1 MKSLDQLLEQLD
13 ADEAESKKAAID
25 QMILGVRT
33 TCIVPGDMSDN
44 DIKALF
50 EPFLTDE
57 YLDQFED
64 ENDLFND
71 ILPKILTVLTSNGIK
86 IKFN

>member
-1 MKSLDQLLEQLD
+1 MNLDKLLEGLD
-13 ADEAESKKAAID
+13 ADEAKAKRDAID
-25 QMILGVRT
+25 QMILGVRN

-64 ENDLFND
+64 ENDLLND
-71 ILPKILTVLTSNGIK
+71 ILPKILTILTSNGIK

>member
-13 ADEAESKKAAID
+13 ADEAEAKKAAID
-25 QMILGVRT
+25 QMILGVRN

-71 ILPKILTVLTSNGIK
+71 ILPKILTILTSNGIK

>member
-1 MKSLDQLLEQLD
+1 MKSLDQLLEQLN
-13 ADEAESKKAAID
+13 ADEAEAKKAAVD

-44 DIKALF
+44 DIKAIF

-71 ILPKILTVLTSNGIK
+71 ILPKILTALTSRGIK

>member
-1 MKSLDQLLEQLD
+1 MNLDALLEKL
-13 ADEAESKKAAID
+13 EAEDTEAKKAAID

>member
-1 MKSLDQLLEQLD
+1 MNLDKLLEEVE
-13 ADEAESKKAAID
+13 ADEAIAKKAAIE
-25 QMILGVRT
+25 QMVLGVRN

-44 DIKALF
+44 DIKALL
-50 EPFLTDE
+50 EPLLTDE

-71 ILPKILTVLTSNGIK
+71 ILPKILTTLTSNGIK

>member
-1 MKSLDQLLEQLD
+1 MNLDKLLKDLD
-13 ADEAESKKAAID
+13 TDEAEAKKEAID
-25 QMILGVRT
+25 QMVLGVRN

-71 ILPKILTVLTSNGIK
+71 ILPKILTILVSNGIK

>member
-1 MKSLDQLLEQLD
+1 MNFDKILEKLSVDECD
-13 ADEAESKKAAID
+13 AKKAALD
-25 QMILGVRT
+25 QMILGIRN

-44 DIKALF
+44 DLKALF
-50 EPFLTDE
+50 GPFLTDE
-57 YLDQFED
+57 YLDQFEE

-71 ILPKILTVLTSNGIK
+71 LLPKILTVLTSNGIK

>member
-1 MKSLDQLLEQLD
+1 MNFDKILEQF
-13 ADEAESKKAAID
+13 ETESSKAKKVAID
-25 QMILGVRT
+25 EMILGVRN

-44 DIKALF
+44 DLRSLF
-50 EPFLTDE
+50 EPLLTDD
-57 YLDQFED
+57 YLEQFED

-71 ILPKILTVLTSNGIK
+71 ILPKILTVLASNGIK

>member
-1 MKSLDQLLEQLD
+1 MNFDKILEQF
-13 ADEAESKKAAID
+13 ETESSKAKKVAID
-25 QMILGVRT
+25 EMILGVRN

-44 DIKALF
+44 NLRSLF
-50 EPFLTDE
+50 ESLLTDE
-57 YLDQFED
+57 YLEQFES

-71 ILPKILTVLTSNGIK
+71 ILPKILTVLASNGIK

>member
-1 MKSLDQLLEQLD
+1 MNFDKILEQF
-13 ADEAESKKAAID
+13 ETESSKAKKVAID
-25 QMILGVRT
+25 EMILGVRN

-44 DIKALF
+44 NLRSLF
-50 EPFLTDE
+50 EPLLTDE
-57 YLDQFED
+57 YLEQFED

-71 ILPKILTVLTSNGIK
+71 ILPKILTVLANNGIK

>member
-1 MKSLDQLLEQLD
+1 MNFDKILEQF
-13 ADEAESKKAAID
+13 ETESSKAKKVAID
-25 QMILGVRT
+25 EMILGVRN

-44 DIKALF
+44 NLRSLF
-50 EPFLTDE
+50 EPLLTDE
-57 YLDQFED
+57 YLEQFES

-71 ILPKILTVLTSNGIK
+71 ILPKILTVLANNGIK

>member
-1 MKSLDQLLEQLD
+1 
-13 ADEAESKKAAID
+13 
-25 QMILGVRT
+25 MILGIRN

-44 DIKALF
+44 DLKALF
-50 EPFLTDE
+50 WPFLTDE

-71 ILPKILTVLTSNGIK
+71 LLPKILTVLTSNGIK

>member
-1 MKSLDQLLEQLD
+1 MNFDKILEKLNV
-13 ADEAESKKAAID
+13 DECDTKKIALD
-25 QMILGVRT
+25 QMILGIRN

-44 DIKALF
+44 NLKALF
-50 EPFLTDE
+50 EPFFTDE

-71 ILPKILTVLTSNGIK
+71 LLPKILTMLSSNGIK

>member
-1 MKSLDQLLEQLD
+1 MNLDRLLEKLD
-13 ADEAESKKAAID
+13 MNEAKAKEDAIA
-25 QMILGVRT
+25 QMVLGVRN

-57 YLDQFED
+57 YLDQFEN

-71 ILPKILTVLTSNGIK
+71 ILPKILTALISNGIK
-86 IKFN
+86 IKFD

>member
-1 MKSLDQLLEQLD
+1 MKSLDQLLEQLGV
-13 ADEAESKKAAID
+13 DEAEAKNATID
-25 QMILGVRT
+25 QMILGVRN

-64 ENDLFND
+64 ENDLLND
-71 ILPKILTVLTSNGIK
+71 ILPKILTILTSNGIK

>member
-1 MKSLDQLLEQLD
+1 MKSLDQLLEQLN
-13 ADEAESKKAAID
+13 ADEAEAKKAAID
-25 QMILGVRT
+25 QMILGVRN

-71 ILPKILTVLTSNGIK
+71 ILPKILTILTSNGIK

>member
-13 ADEAESKKAAID
+13 ADEAEAKKAAVD
-25 QMILGVRT
+25 QMILGVRN

>member
-1 MKSLDQLLEQLD
+1 MKSLDQLLDALD
-13 ADEAESKKAAID
+13 TDEAKAKQAAID
-25 QMILGVRT
+25 QMILGVRN

-44 DIKALF
+44 DIKALL
-50 EPFLTDE
+50 EPLLTDE

-71 ILPKILTVLTSNGIK
+71 ILPKILTILTSNGIK

>member
-1 MKSLDQLLEQLD
+1 MNFDKILEKLSV
-13 ADEAESKKAAID
+13 DECDTKKAALD
-25 QMILGVRT
+25 QMILGIRN

-44 DIKALF
+44 DLKVLF
-50 EPFLTDE
+50 GPFLTDE

-64 ENDLFND
+64 ENDLFTD
-71 ILPKILTVLTSNGIK
+71 LLSKILTVLTSNGIK

>member
-1 MKSLDQLLEQLD
+1 MNLDKLLKDLD
-13 ADEAESKKAAID
+13 TDEAEAKKEAID
-25 QMILGVRT
+25 QMVLGVRN

-57 YLDQFED
+57 YLDQFEN
-64 ENDLFND
+64 ENDLYND
-71 ILPKILTVLTSNGIK
+71 ILPKILTILVSNGIK

>member
-13 ADEAESKKAAID
+13 ADEAEAKKAAVD

-44 DIKALF
+44 DIKAIF

-71 ILPKILTVLTSNGIK
+71 ILPKILTALTSRGIK

>member
-1 MKSLDQLLEQLD
+1 MNLDKLLEEVE
-13 ADEAESKKAAID
+13 ADEARAKKAAIE
-25 QMILGVRT
+25 QMVLGVRN

-44 DIKALF
+44 DIKALL
-50 EPFLTDE
+50 EPLLADE

-71 ILPKILTVLTSNGIK
+71 ILPKILTILTSNGIK

>member
-1 MKSLDQLLEQLD
+1 MNLDKLVEQLE
-13 ADEAESKKAAID
+13 ADEAEAKKAAID
-25 QMILGVRT
+25 QMILGVRN

-44 DIKALF
+44 DIRALF

-57 YLDQFED
+57 YLDQFEND
-64 ENDLFND
+64 NDLFND
-71 ILPKILTVLTSNGIK
+71 LLPKILTTLTSNGIK

>member
-1 MKSLDQLLEQLD
+1 MNLDKLLEEAE
-13 ADEAESKKAAID
+13 ADEARAKKAAIE
-25 QMILGVRT
+25 QMVLGVRN

-44 DIKALF
+44 DIKALL
-50 EPFLTDE
+50 EPLLTDE

-71 ILPKILTVLTSNGIK
+71 ILSKILTILTSNGIK

>member
-1 MKSLDQLLEQLD
+1 MNFDKILEQFGT
-13 ADEAESKKAAID
+13 ESSKAKKVAID
-25 QMILGVRT
+25 EMILGVRN

-44 DIKALF
+44 DLRSLF
-50 EPFLTDE
+50 EPLLTDE
-57 YLDQFED
+57 YLEQFED

-71 ILPKILTVLTSNGIK
+71 ILPKILTVLSSNGIK

>member
-1 MKSLDQLLEQLD
+1 MDLDKLLEGLD
-13 ADEAESKKAAID
+13 ADEAKAKKDAID
-25 QMILGVRT
+25 QMILGIRN

-44 DIKALF
+44 DIKAIF

-71 ILPKILTVLTSNGIK
+71 ILPKILTALTSRGIK

>member
-1 MKSLDQLLEQLD
+1 MNLDKLLEEVE
-13 ADEAESKKAAID
+13 ADEARAKKAAIE
-25 QMILGVRT
+25 QMVLGVRN

-44 DIKALF
+44 DIKALL
-50 EPFLTDE
+50 EPLLTDE

-71 ILPKILTVLTSNGIK
+71 ILPKILTTLTSNGIK

>member
-1 MKSLDQLLEQLD
+1 MKSLDQLLEQLN
-13 ADEAESKKAAID
+13 ADEAEAKKATVD

-44 DIKALF
+44 DIKAIF

-71 ILPKILTVLTSNGIK
+71 ILPKILIALTSRGIK

>member
-13 ADEAESKKAAID
+13 ADEAEAKKAAVD

-44 DIKALF
+44 DIKAIF

-71 ILPKILTVLTSNGIK
+71 ILPKILTALTSCGIK

>member
-1 MKSLDQLLEQLD
+1 MKSLDQLLEALD
-13 ADEAESKKAAID
+13 ADEAKAKQAAID
-25 QMILGVRT
+25 QMILGVRN

-71 ILPKILTVLTSNGIK
+71 ILPKILTILTINGIK

>member
-1 MKSLDQLLEQLD
+1 MKSLDQLLEALD
-13 ADEAESKKAAID
+13 ADEAKAKQAAID
-25 QMILGVRT
+25 QMILGVRN
-33 TCIVPGDMSDN
+33 TCIVPGDMRDN

-71 ILPKILTVLTSNGIK
+71 ILPKILTILTSNGIK

>member
-1 MKSLDQLLEQLD
+1 MKSLDQLLEQLN
-13 ADEAESKKAAID
+13 ADEAEAKKAAVD

-44 DIKALF
+44 DIKAIF

-71 ILPKILTVLTSNGIK
+71 ILPKILTILVSNGIK